1 MSEYIKTGL
10 KITWLAVLMYW
21 LASGFLSKK
30 AIRQENFFT
39 RFIQYWFPLIIAVL
53 LLGPGEWYGHSW
65 LRESFVKH
73 SNVTGITGLLLSISG
88 AVMACLA
95 RHSLGNN
102 WSLSVQQKKN
112 HELIQNGLY
121 KIVRHPIYSGLLLL
135 FTGNAIIV
143 GDYRGIIAV
152 GIVLISFWFK
162 LMKEEK
168 ILISIFGDQ
177 YIRYKHKTKAIIPFI
192 L

>member
-10 KITWLAVLMYW
+10 KITWFIVLMYW
-21 LASGFLSKK
+21 LISGLLSKK
-30 AIRQENFFT
+30 AIRQESLFA
-39 RFIQYWFPLIIAVL
+39 RLIQYWLPLIIAAL

-65 LRESFVKH
+65 LRESFIEH
-73 SNVTGITGLLLSISG
+73 SNSTGIIGLLFCIAG
-88 AVMACLA
+88 AIIACLA

-121 KIVRHPIYSGLLLL
+121 KIVRHPIYTGLLLL

-152 GIVLISFWFK
+152 AIVFISFWFK

-168 ILISIFGDQ
+168 ILISLFGDQ
-177 YIRYKHKTKAIIPFI
+177 YIAYKHKTKAIIPFI